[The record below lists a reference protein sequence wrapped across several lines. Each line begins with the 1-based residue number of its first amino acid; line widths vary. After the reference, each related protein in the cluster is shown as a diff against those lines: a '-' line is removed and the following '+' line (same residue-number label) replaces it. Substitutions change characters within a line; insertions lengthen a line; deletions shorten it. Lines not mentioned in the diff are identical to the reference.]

1 MDSPVNERT
10 VNFAHRKLQPFL
22 FKYRISHQ
30 LSRPMFD
37 TYADIFEKRGQ
48 AYHEAMRRYP
58 HARDREF
65 NALVDR
71 IPPIAGSLIVDM
83 PSGGGYLRSYLP
95 KDDTQLI
102 AVETTRAF
110 YEQCREDERTT
121 RQLSPLNN
129 TGLPANSVDV
139 VVSMAGM
146 HHVENRPAVF
156 AEVYRILK
164 SGGQFCV
171 ADVEEAS
178 VWDGFLNT
186 FVNEHSSMGHTGQF
200 INDRFRTD
208 LTESGFSITSDELV
222 EYTWDFD
229 TVDAMITYCTLMFGL
244 DSATPEQ
251 VKQGIRRYQGYT
263 QHGPCQMN
271 WGLRFICCTT

>member
-1 MDSPVNERT
+1 
-10 VNFAHRKLQPFL
+10 
-22 FKYRISHQ
+22 
-30 LSRPMFD
+30 MFD

-71 IPPIAGSLIVDM
+71 INLSAGSLIVDM
-83 PSGGGYLRSYLP
+83 PSGGGYLRRYLP
-95 KDDTQLI
+95 KEDIQLI

-110 YEQCREDERTT
+110 YEQCREDARTE

-129 TGLPANSVDV
+129 TALSANSVDV

-146 HHVENRPAVF
+146 HHVENRPDVF
-156 AEVYRILK
+156 AEVHRILK

-178 VWDGFLNT
+178 VKDGFLNT
-186 FVNEHSSMGHTGQF
+186 FVDEHSSMGHTGQF
-200 INDRFRTD
+200 INDMFRAD
-208 LTESGFSITSDELV
+208 LVEGGFSISSDQLV

-229 TVDAMITYCTLMFGL
+229 TFGDMITYCTLMFGL
-244 DSATPEQ
+244 DRATPEE
-251 VKQGIRRYQGYT
+251 VEQGIRRYQGYT
-263 QHGPCQMN
+263 ANGNCKMN
-271 WGLRFICCTT
+271 WGLRFICCIT